1 MSRCH
6 EFVCYCRV
14 KVLDMMSMP
23 VQIVGDLGYYTVG
36 ASDEITTLSGVKLK
50 NIIHELVCDRR
61 QQFSCLPELLNDAA
75 SASSVNRKRSTIAT
89 ETPADPVAVTKKRAK
104 HDARLSSRSDE
115 LDVAT
120 LQLSSLSDDDEGC
133 HDAASRGGGG
143 ARAASFSSSLSLKKA
158 SRRYSKKR
166 YCGGSAGEYVRNNVY
181 TFLIMHTVRKKTFR
195 MEGLSYISFMLSLC
209 ENRFYTKYA
218 FANSQDLRDLSV
230 CQRDILLHN
239 LRKFSFRLTFFC
251 KFVLALWSSY

>member
-1 MSRCH
+1 MSRCN

-23 VQIVGDLGYYTVG
+23 VQIVGDLGYYTVS

-50 NIIHELVCDRR
+50 NIVHELVCDRR
-61 QQFSCLPELLNDAA
+61 QLFSCLPELLNDAA

-89 ETPADPVAVTKKRAK
+89 EMPADPAAVTKKRAK

-133 HDAASRGGGG
+133 HDAVSRGGEG
-143 ARAASFSSSLSLKKA
+143 ARAASFSSSLSLRKA
-158 SRRYSKKR
+158 SRRFSKKR
-166 YCGGSAGEYVRNNVY
+166 YCGGSAGEYVRNNVN
-181 TFLIMHTVRKKTFR
+181 TFLAVYTMREKVSRGSTF
-195 MEGLSYISFMLSLC
+195 MYFVYVLSLYK
-209 ENRFYTKYA
+209 NRFYTRFA
-218 FANSQDLRDLSV
+218 FASNLDLRGLSV
-230 CQRDILLHN
+230 CQVEILL
-239 LRKFSFRLTFFC
+239 S
-251 KFVLALWSSY
+251 